1 MKIPNE
7 LSLLLLVALV
17 VLAAAIPTQVNIP
30 GKFYKMVEDK
40 TNVLLLLGL
49 CFLVSYCNFP
59 LGVMMS
65 LFVFMVMVNSP
76 NYEGF
81 ENNDIG
87 NNIGNNIGNDIGND
101 VIDDMAN
108 NMVDIDSMP
117 SPSETDPSQPMN
129 NDEMIDELP
138 PASEAPEIATS
149 EPNVSQPEI
158 QEVVSTASYD
168 DTKYETLG
176 GDIEALNTIYNKGK
190 SADGAA
196 QQFCDRLKI
205 VQSAV
210 KCPSNIGMNNT
221 TEQFASNGG
230 MLNNLANNI
239 GDIAD
244 DMEDAKLSMNNR
256 NNSMNNSELNS
267 LSEPFTNRHHDEEE
281 DFMPATSNEPSLSG
295 NNECEGF
302 IGKQLREQFSV
313 MERRDGHDYDVVGCR
328 YDLNGNFT
336 NEFLQGPPLAKCNI
350 YDVDQVQN
358 IGCEFYPI
366 NP

>member
-17 VLAAAIPTQVNIP
+17 FLAAAIPNQVNIP

-49 CFLVSYCNFP
+49 CFLVSYINFP

-76 NYEGF
+76 SYEGF
-81 ENNDIG
+81 ENN
-87 NNIGNNIGNDIGND
+87 NVVNDMTND
-101 VIDDMAN
+101 
-108 NMVDIDSMP
+108 MVDIDSMP
-117 SPSETDPSQPMN
+117 PTETDPSTTMN
-129 NDEMIDELP
+129 NGEVVDDLP
-138 PASEAPEIATS
+138 PASEAPEVTS
-149 EPNVSQPEI
+149 PPVSQEMPRVI
-158 QEVVSTASYD
+158 STAVYD

-190 SADGAA
+190 SAEGAA

-205 VQSAV
+205 VQSAI
-210 KCPSNIGMNNT
+210 KCPSHNSGMNNT
-221 TEQFASNGG
+221 TEQFATNGG
-230 MLNNLANNI
+230 MLNNLVNDIGNSIENIAN
-239 GDIAD
+239 
-244 DMEDAKLSMNNR
+244 DMEDAKLS
-256 NNSMNNSELNS
+256 NSMNNAMNNGMNNAMNNGMKNDELNN
-267 LSEPFTNRHHDEEE
+267 LNEPFTNRRHDEEG
-281 DFMPATSNEPSLSG
+281 FMPATSGEPPLSG
-295 NNECEGF
+295 NNESEGF

-313 MERRDGHDYDVVGCR
+313 MERRNGHDYDVVGCR
-328 YDLNGNFT
+328 YDLKGNLT

-350 YDVDQVQN
+350 YDVNQAQN
-358 IGCEFYPI
+358 VGCEFYPI

>member
-17 VLAAAIPTQVNIP
+17 VLAAAIPNQVNIP
-30 GKFYKMVEDK
+30 GKFYRMVEDK

-49 CFLVSYCNFP
+49 CFLVSYYNFP

-81 ENNDIG
+81 ENNNVVD
-87 NNIGNNIGNDIGND
+87 N
-101 VIDDMAN
+101 MAN
-108 NMVDIDSMP
+108 NMVDIDSTP
-117 SPSETDPSQPMN
+117 PVSESEPTEAMN
-129 NDEMIDELP
+129 NDDVNSESP
-138 PASEAPEIATS
+138 PVSEAPEEVIAPES
-149 EPNVSQPEI
+149 PVAEKQMPNVI
-158 QEVVSTASYD
+158 STASYD

-190 SADGAA
+190 NSEGAA

-210 KCPSNIGMNNT
+210 KCPSDYSTNNT
-221 TEQFASNGG
+221 AEQFASNGG

-239 GDIAD
+239 GNTIKNIANNMD
-244 DMEDAKLSMNNR
+244 NAKLANNMNNDI
-256 NNSMNNSELNS
+256 NNSELNS
-267 LSEPFTNRHHDEEE
+267 LSEPFTNRHNNEE
-281 DFMPATSNEPSLSG
+281 DFMPATSGEPPLSG
-295 NNECEGF
+295 INESEGF

-313 MERRDGHDYDVVGCR
+313 MDRRNGHDYDVIGCR
-328 YDLNGNFT
+328 YDLKGNFN
-336 NEFLQGPPLAKCNI
+336 NEFLQGPPLSKCNI
-350 YDVDQVQN
+350 YDVKEVQD